1 MLTPCIVSVFPLSRV
16 IERGN
21 FHSTGINRFIATPV
35 PVPLRRNRLN
45 GSFDV
50 ACSYSDR
57 MCPRVSAYARI
68 APLPLFGSMLSETPG
83 ARPSLSFNVCGR
95 MACAL
100 VETISRHP
108 IFTVLG
114 ATCQIQGS
122 TLHLAELRL
131 PKQSF
136 RAVGSTLPGKASDM
150 LKMIYLSFTVMA
162 QSLVTQPVEFDFE
175 LSNLLIELSL

>member
-1 MLTPCIVSVFPLSRV
+1 
-16 IERGN
+16 
-21 FHSTGINRFIATPV
+21 
-35 PVPLRRNRLN
+35 
-45 GSFDV
+45 
-50 ACSYSDR
+50 
-57 MCPRVSAYARI
+57 
-68 APLPLFGSMLSETPG
+68 MLSETPG

-122 TLHLAELRL
+122 TLHLAELLL

-162 QSLVTQPVEFDFE
+162 QSLVTQPVDFDLE
-175 LSNLLIELSL
+175 LPNLLV